1 MGLYALILKWKLWNL
16 EECLHTEHYYY
27 LNILVNIL
35 NAPLLIQHT
44 VKYIHWR
51 AEDMILSYTYI
62 CKSCYKYGTY
72 MYTVIIRCETDLTI
86 SINLFKVCYYYPVF
100 LCSDVYIIKS
110 IYSSIENC
118 YFSWLKFFIERH
130 QFKNKHN

>member
-44 VKYIHWR
+44 VKYIHWIWFCLIR
-51 AEDMILSYTYI
+51 IFVNHVTN
-62 CKSCYKYGTY
+62 TY
-72 MYTVIIRCETDLTI
+72 MYTIIIRCETDLTI

-100 LCSDVYIIKS
+100 LCSDVYIIKN

-118 YFSWLKFFIERH
+118 YFSWLNFFIERH
-130 QFKNKHN
+130 QFKNKQN